1 MDHLEKVEIKNI
13 QELRQWL
20 AKNHPQTTAVWLITH
35 KKSQAD
41 SYVPYTKIVDELLC
55 WGWIDSTPRR
65 LDEQRSMLLI
75 ANRKPKSR
83 WSKVNKDKVATL
95 TAEGRMKPP
104 GIAKVELAQ
113 QTGTWDALNEV
124 DQLLEPE
131 DLLTQLKTHPNAPS
145 NWSNFPP
152 SARRGILEWILAAK
166 TEETR
171 SKRIH
176 QTATLAEQNIRANQP
191 IKPRPTQADTP

>member
-20 AKNHPQTTAVWLITH
+20 AKNHPQTKAVWLITH

-41 SYVPYTKIVDELLC
+41 NYVPYTEIVDELLC
-55 WGWIDSTPRR
+55 WGWIDSTPRK

-83 WSKVNKDKVATL
+83 WSKVNKDKVARL
-95 TAEGRMKPP
+95 TAEGRMQSP

-124 DQLLEPE
+124 DQLIEPE
-131 DLLTQLKTHPNAPS
+131 DLLAQLKTHPIALS

-152 SARRGILEWILAAK
+152 STRRGILEWILAAK

-176 QTATLAEQNIRANQP
+176 QTATLAEQNIRVNQP